1 MSGGL
6 MMTIIMLTVFSL
18 SSDYRVVVLTNKR
31 AQEIISAWQAII
43 GPIDVKTFKQKQKER
58 QKTLKRGKNK
68 KTFVNVE

>member
-31 AQEIISAWQAII
+31 AQEIISA
-43 GPIDVKTFKQKQKER
+43 
-58 QKTLKRGKNK
+58 
-68 KTFVNVE
+68 